1 MLYYNNMNLLLI
13 VLVLAIL
20 YMYFNKYFE
29 GYKPDD
35 PSDVKL
41 ANDILT
47 NMSPT
52 VAFTEYTDYLSEKDN
67 KYRALP
73 NFSTYTEFLDKSKNN
88 SLTLD
93 DITKYMVE

>member
-1 MLYYNNMNLLLI
+1 MNLLLI
-13 VLVLAIL
+13 ALVLAIL

-41 ANDILT
+41 ANEILT
-47 NMSPT
+47 NMSPA
-52 VAFTEYTDYLSEKDN
+52 VAFSEYVDFLSEKDN

-73 NFSTYTEFLDKSKNN
+73 NFSTYEDLFNKSKNN